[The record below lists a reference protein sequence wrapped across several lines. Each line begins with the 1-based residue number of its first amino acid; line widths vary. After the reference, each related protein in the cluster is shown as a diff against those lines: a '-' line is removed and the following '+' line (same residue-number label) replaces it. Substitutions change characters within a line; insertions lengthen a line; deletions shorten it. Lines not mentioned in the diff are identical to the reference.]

1 MIDPSLLGG
10 ALTGRLSFRPGQAPD
25 AGALPPGRHGLSF
38 PEGREAVLVVPEG
51 LPDDTPVPLLVMF
64 HGAGG
69 DANRVLPHLVAH
81 ARHRRFLLLA
91 PQSMFATWDIVI
103 AGHGPDLQRLDGA
116 LAAVASH
123 FRLDPAC
130 LAFAGFSD
138 GGSYALSLGLTN
150 GDVASHVI
158 GLSAG
163 FMNAFTQTGT
173 PRVFLAHG
181 RSDRQLP
188 IETSA
193 HPHAR
198 RLLEGGYDL
207 TLQPFDGDH
216 VIVPWVVARAV
227 EFFLGPE
234 QAASPSHS

>member
-10 ALTGRLSFRPGQAPD
+10 ALTGRLEFRPGAAPT
-25 AGALPPGRHGLSF
+25 AEPLPPGRHGLSF

-51 LPDDTPVPLLVMF
+51 LPAEGPVPLLVMF

-69 DANRVLPHLVAH
+69 EANRVLPHWVRH
-81 ARHRRFLLLA
+81 ARARRFLLLA
-91 PQSMFATWDIVI
+91 PQSMFPTWDIVI
-103 AGHGPDLQRLDGA
+103 GGHGPDLQRLDGA
-116 LAAVASH
+116 LASVAAR
-123 FRLDPAC
+123 FRLDPAH

-173 PRVFLAHG
+173 PKVFLAHG

-193 HPHAR
+193 HPHAK

-216 VIVPWVVARAV
+216 VIVPWVVERAV
-227 EFFLGPE
+227 EFFLGRVE
-234 QAASPSHS
+234 DTAAA

>member
-1 MIDPSLLGG
+1 MIDPSLLSGPL
-10 ALTGRLSFRPGQAPD
+10 AGRLTFRPGEAPS
-25 AGALPPGRHGLSF
+25 AGLLPPGRHGLAF

-51 LPDDTPVPLLVMF
+51 LEPGAAVPLLVMF

-81 ARHRRFLLLA
+81 ARSRRFLLLA
-91 PQSMFATWDIVI
+91 PQSMFPTWDIVI
-103 AGHGPDLQRLDGA
+103 GGHGPDLQRLDGA
-116 LAAVASH
+116 LSVVASH
-123 FRLDPAC
+123 FRIDPEH

-163 FMNAFTQTGT
+163 FMNAFTQFGT
-173 PRVFLAHG
+173 PKFFLAHG
-181 RSDRQLP
+181 RSDIQLP

-193 HPHAR
+193 HPHAK
-198 RLLEGGYDL
+198 RLLDGGYDL

-216 VIVPWVVARAV
+216 VIVPWVVGRAV
-227 EFFLGPE
+227 EFFLGAPP
-234 QAASPSHS
+234 AA

>member
-10 ALTGRLSFRPGQAPD
+10 PLAGRMAFRPGDAPVAD
-25 AGALPPGRHGLSF
+25 PLPPGRHGLSF

-51 LPDDTPVPLLVMF
+51 LDAAQPAPLLVMF

-69 DANRVLPHLVAH
+69 EANRVLPQLVPH
-81 ARHRRFLLLA
+81 ARARRFLLLA
-91 PQSMFATWDIVI
+91 PQSMYPTWDVVVG
-103 AGHGPDLQRLDGA
+103 GHGPDLQRLDGA
-116 LAAVASH
+116 LAVVASH
-123 FRLDPAC
+123 FRLDPAR

-138 GGSYALSLGLTN
+138 GGSYALSTGLTN

-163 FMNAFTQTGT
+163 FMNTFSQTGT
-173 PRVFLAHG
+173 PRVFLGHG
-181 RSDRQLP
+181 RADRQLP

-193 HPHAR
+193 HVHAR
-198 RLLEGGYDL
+198 RLLESGYDL

-216 VIVPWVVARAV
+216 VIVPWVVARAID
-227 EFFLGPE
+227 FFLGP
-234 QAASPSHS
+234 ADAGASR

>member
-1 MIDPSLLGG
+1 MIDPSLLDGP
-10 ALTGRLSFRPGQAPD
+10 LTGRLSFRPGAEPS
-25 AGALPPGRHGLSF
+25 AEPLPAGRHAVHF
-38 PEGREAVLVVPEG
+38 DEGREAVLVVPDG
-51 LPDDTPVPLLVMF
+51 LDTGAPVPLLVMF

-69 DANRVLPHLVAH
+69 EANRVLPHLVPH
-81 ARHRRFLLLA
+81 ARNRKFLLLA
-91 PQSMFATWDIVI
+91 PQSMFVTWDIVVG
-103 AGHGPDLQRLDGA
+103 GHGPDLQRLDAA
-116 LAAVASH
+116 LSTVARH
-123 FRLDPAC
+123 FRLDPAR

-138 GGSYALSLGLTN
+138 GGSYALSMGVTN

-163 FMNAFTQTGT
+163 FMNTFTQAGT

-181 RSDRQLP
+181 RTDRQLP

-193 HPHAR
+193 HPHAK
-198 RLLEGGYDL
+198 RLLDSGHDL

-227 EFFLGPE
+227 DFFLGMPE
-234 QAASPSHS
+234 GV

>member
-1 MIDPSLLGG
+1 MIDPHLLGG
-10 ALTGRLSFRPGQAPD
+10 PLTGRLNFRPGEPPLADP
-25 AGALPPGRHGLSF
+25 LPPGRHGLSF
-38 PEGREAVLVVPEG
+38 DEGREAVLVVPEG
-51 LPDDTPVPLLVMF
+51 LHSDAAVPLLVMF

-69 DANRVLPHLVAH
+69 DANRVLPALVPH
-81 ARHRRFLLLA
+81 ARARRFLLLA
-91 PQSMFATWDIVI
+91 PQSMFPTWDIVI
-103 AGHGPDLQRLDGA
+103 GGHGPDLQRLDAA
-116 LAAVASH
+116 LAMVASR
-123 FRLDPAC
+123 FRLDATR

-163 FMNAFTQTGT
+163 FMNSFTQAGT

-193 HPHAR
+193 HVHAR
-198 RLLEGGYDL
+198 RLLEAGHDL

-227 EFFLGPE
+227 EFFLGHE
-234 QAASPSHS
+234 AG

>member
-10 ALTGRLSFRPGQAPD
+10 PLAGRMNFRPGDVPTADP
-25 AGALPPGRHGLSF
+25 LPPGRHGLAF

-51 LPDDTPVPLLVMF
+51 MDAHTPTPLLVMF

-69 DANRVLPHLVAH
+69 EANRVLPHLVSH
-81 ARHRRFLLLA
+81 ARARRFLLLA
-91 PQSMFATWDIVI
+91 PQSMFPTWDVVI
-103 AGHGPDLQRLDGA
+103 GGHGPDLQRLDGA
-116 LAAVASH
+116 LAVVASH
-123 FRLDPAC
+123 FRVDPTH

-163 FMNAFTQTGT
+163 FMNSFTQIGT
-173 PRVFLAHG
+173 PKVFLGHG
-181 RSDRQLP
+181 RSDSQLP

-193 HPHAR
+193 HLHAK
-198 RLLEGGYDL
+198 RLLDSGYDL

-216 VIVPWVVARAV
+216 VIVPWVVGRAV
-227 EFFLGPE
+227 EFFLGLP
-234 QAASPSHS
+234 AA

>member
-10 ALTGRLSFRPGQAPD
+10 ALTGRLNFRPGAAPVQAPL
-25 AGALPPGRHGLSF
+25 APGRHGLGF
-38 PEGREAVLVVPEG
+38 DEGREAVLIVPDG
-51 LPDDTPVPLLVMF
+51 LPAHAPVPLLVMF

-69 DANRVLPHLVAH
+69 EANRVLPHLVPH
-81 ARHRRFLLLA
+81 ARARRFLLLA
-91 PQSMFATWDIVI
+91 PQSMFPTWDIVI
-103 AGHGPDLQRLDGA
+103 GGHGPDLQRLDGA
-116 LAAVASH
+116 LGVVASH
-123 FRLDPAC
+123 FAIDPTR

-138 GGSYALSLGLTN
+138 GGSYALSTGLTN

-158 GLSAG
+158 ALSAG
-163 FMNAFTQTGT
+163 FMNTFTTLGT

-193 HPHAR
+193 HPHAK
-198 RLLEGGYDL
+198 RLLDSGHDL

-216 VIVPWVVARAV
+216 VIVPWVVARAM
-227 EFFLGPE
+227 EFFLGP
-234 QAASPSHS
+234 APA

>member
-1 MIDPSLLGG
+1 MIDPTLLGG
-10 ALTGRLSFRPGQAPD
+10 ALTGRLAFRPGALPVSSQ
-25 AGALPPGRHGLSF
+25 LPPGRHGLSF
-38 PEGREAVLVVPEG
+38 AEGREAVLVVPEG
-51 LPDDTPVPLLVMF
+51 LPADAPVPLLVMF

-69 DANRVLPHLVAH
+69 EANRVLPHFVAH
-81 ARHRRFLLLA
+81 ARAQRFLLLA
-91 PQSMFATWDIVI
+91 PQSMYPTWDIVVG
-103 AGHGPDLQRLDGA
+103 GHGPDLERLDGA
-116 LAAVASH
+116 LSRVAEH
-123 FRLDPAC
+123 FRIDAAR

-138 GGSYALSLGLTN
+138 GGSYALSLGVTN

-163 FMNAFTQTGT
+163 FMNAFTQTGK

-181 RSDRQLP
+181 RADSQLP

-198 RLLEGGYDL
+198 RLLESGHDL

-216 VIVPWVVARAV
+216 VIVPWVVGRGV
-227 EFFLGPE
+227 EFFMGR
-234 QAASPSHS
+234 QAP

>member
-1 MIDPSLLGG
+1 MIDASLLGG
-10 ALTGRLSFRPGQAPD
+10 ALTGRMSFRPGAAPV
-25 AGALPPGRHGLSF
+25 AAPLPPGRHGLSF
-38 PEGREAVLVVPEG
+38 AEGREAVLVVPEG
-51 LPDDTPVPLLVMF
+51 LSADAPLPLLVML

-69 DANRVLPHLVAH
+69 EANRVLPHLVAH
-81 ARHRRFLLLA
+81 ARARRFLLLA
-91 PQSMFATWDIVI
+91 PQSMYPTWDIVVG
-103 AGHGPDLQRLDGA
+103 GHGPDLERLDGA
-116 LAAVASH
+116 LSMVAAH
-123 FRLDPAC
+123 FRIDPAR

-150 GDVASHVI
+150 GDVVSHVI

-163 FMNAFTQTGT
+163 FMNAFTQTGK

-181 RSDRQLP
+181 RSDSQLP

-198 RLLEGGYDL
+198 RLLESGHDL

-227 EFFLGPE
+227 EFFLGP
-234 QAASPSHS
+234 QAAAPA

>member
-1 MIDPSLLGG
+1 MIDPSLLDGP
-10 ALTGRLSFRPGQAPD
+10 LTGRLSFRPGAEPS
-25 AGALPPGRHGLSF
+25 AEPLPAGRHALSF
-38 PEGREAVLVVPEG
+38 DAGREAVLVVPDG
-51 LPDDTPVPLLVMF
+51 LDTGGPVPLLVMF

-69 DANRVLPHLVAH
+69 EANRVLPHLVPH
-81 ARHRRFLLLA
+81 ARKRKFLLLA
-91 PQSMFATWDIVI
+91 PQSMFVTWDIVVG
-103 AGHGPDLQRLDGA
+103 GHGPDLQRLDAA
-116 LAAVASH
+116 LSTVARH
-123 FRLDPAC
+123 FRLDPAR

-138 GGSYALSLGLTN
+138 GGSYALSTGVTN

-163 FMNAFTQTGT
+163 FMNTFTQAGT

-181 RSDRQLP
+181 RADRQLP

-193 HPHAR
+193 RPHAK
-198 RLLEGGYDL
+198 RLLDSGHDL

-227 EFFLGPE
+227 DFFLGTPE
-234 QAASPSHS
+234 GV

>member
-1 MIDPSLLGG
+1 MIDPSLLDGPL
-10 ALTGRLSFRPGQAPD
+10 AGRMGFRPGAVPT
-25 AGALPPGRHGLSF
+25 AGPLPPGRHGLAF

-51 LPDDTPVPLLVMF
+51 LPNDAPVPLVVMF

-69 DANRVLPHLVAH
+69 EANRVLPHLVPH
-81 ARHRRFLLLA
+81 ARARRFLLLA
-91 PQSMFATWDIVI
+91 PQSMLPTWDIVI
-103 AGHGPDLQRLDGA
+103 GGHGPDLQRLDGA
-116 LAAVASH
+116 LSVGASP
-123 FRLDPAC
+123 FRLDPAR

-163 FMNAFTQTGT
+163 FMNAFTQAGT
-173 PRVFLAHG
+173 PKFFLAHG

-193 HPHAR
+193 HPHAK
-198 RLLEGGYDL
+198 RLLDGGYDL

-227 EFFLGPE
+227 EFFLGPA
-234 QAASPSHS
+234 QATRPA

>member
-1 MIDPSLLGG
+1 M
-10 ALTGRLSFRPGQAPD
+10 
-25 AGALPPGRHGLSF
+25 
-38 PEGREAVLVVPEG
+38 
-51 LPDDTPVPLLVMF
+51 PLLVMF

-69 DANRVLPHLVAH
+69 EANRVLPHLVSH
-81 ARHRRFLLLA
+81 ARARRFLLLA
-91 PQSMFATWDIVI
+91 PQSMYPTWDIVVG
-103 AGHGPDLQRLDGA
+103 GHGPDLERLDGA
-116 LAAVASH
+116 LSTVAAH
-123 FRLDPAC
+123 FRIDPER

-163 FMNAFTQTGT
+163 FMNAFTQTGK

-181 RSDRQLP
+181 RSDSQLP

-198 RLLEGGYDL
+198 RLLESGHDL

-227 EFFLGPE
+227 EFFLGP
-234 QAASPSHS
+234 QAAAPV

>member
-10 ALTGRLSFRPGQAPD
+10 ALTGRLSFRPGAAPL
-25 AGALPPGRHGLSF
+25 AEPLPPGRHELAF
-38 PEGREAVLVVPEG
+38 DDDGREAVLVVPEG
-51 LPDDTPVPLLVMF
+51 LPVDRPVPLLVMF

-69 DANRVLPHLVAH
+69 EANRVLPHFVRH
-81 ARHRRFLLLA
+81 ARAGGFLLLA
-91 PQSMFATWDIVI
+91 PQSMFPTWDIVI
-103 AGHGPDLQRLDGA
+103 GGHGPDLQRLERA
-116 LAAVASH
+116 LSTVAAH
-123 FRLDPAC
+123 FRLDAAH

-138 GGSYALSLGLTN
+138 GGSYALSTGLTN

-163 FMNAFTQTGT
+163 FMNAFSQTGT
-173 PRVFLAHG
+173 PRVFLGHG

-193 HPHAR
+193 HAHAR
-198 RLLEGGYDL
+198 RLLEAGYDL

-227 EFFLGPE
+227 DFFLGTPE
-234 QAASPSHS
+234 R

>member
-1 MIDPSLLGG
+1 MIDAGSLLGG
-10 ALTGRLSFRPGQAPD
+10 ALTGRLAFRPGALPASAP
-25 AGALPPGRHGLSF
+25 LPPGRHSLAF
-38 PEGREAVLVVPEG
+38 AEGREAVLVVPEG
-51 LPDDTPVPLLVMF
+51 LSADAPLPLLVMF

-69 DANRVLPHLVAH
+69 EANRVLPHFVAH
-81 ARHRRFLLLA
+81 ARARKFLLLA
-91 PQSMFATWDIVI
+91 PQSMYPTWDIVVG
-103 AGHGPDLQRLDGA
+103 GHGPDLERLDGA
-116 LAAVASH
+116 LSTVAGH
-123 FRLDPAC
+123 FCIDPAR

-138 GGSYALSLGLTN
+138 GGSYALSLGVTN

-163 FMNAFTQTGT
+163 FMNAFTQTGK

-181 RSDRQLP
+181 RSDSQLP

-198 RLLEGGYDL
+198 RLLESGHDL

-216 VIVPWVVARAV
+216 VIVPCVVARAV
-227 EFFLGPE
+227 EFFMGRQEP
-234 QAASPSHS
+234 

>member
-1 MIDPSLLGG
+1 MIDPSLLDG
-10 ALTGRLSFRPGQAPD
+10 ALSGRMTFRPGAAPV
-25 AGALPPGRHGLSF
+25 APALPPGRHGLSF
-38 PEGREAVLVVPEG
+38 DAGREAVLVVPEG
-51 LPDDTPVPLLVMF
+51 LPDDAPVPLLVMF

-69 DANRVLPHLVAH
+69 EANRILPHLVPW
-81 ARHRRFLLLA
+81 ARARRFLLLA
-91 PQSMFATWDIVI
+91 PQSMFPTWDIVI
-103 AGHGPDLQRLDGA
+103 GGHGPDLQRLDGA
-116 LAAVASH
+116 LSMVASR
-123 FRLDPAC
+123 FRLDAQH

-163 FMNAFTQTGT
+163 FMNTFTSTGT

-181 RSDRQLP
+181 RSDAQLP

-193 HPHAR
+193 HAHAR
-198 RLLEGGYDL
+198 RLLESGHDL

-216 VIVPWVVARAV
+216 VIVPWVVARAI
-227 EFFLGPE
+227 EFFLGP
-234 QAASPSHS
+234 APA

>member
-10 ALTGRLSFRPGQAPD
+10 ALTGRLSFRPGGAPI
-25 AGALPPGRHGLSF
+25 AEPLPPGRHELAF
-38 PEGREAVLVVPEG
+38 DDDGREAVLVVPDG
-51 LPDDTPVPLLVMF
+51 LPGDAPLPLLVMF

-69 DANRVLPHLVAH
+69 EANRVLPHFVRH
-81 ARHRRFLLLA
+81 ARARGFLLLA
-91 PQSMFATWDIVI
+91 PQSMFPTWDIVVG
-103 AGHGPDLQRLDGA
+103 GHGPDLQRLDGA
-116 LAAVASH
+116 LAMVASR
-123 FRLDPAC
+123 FRIDPQH

-163 FMNAFTQTGT
+163 FMNTFTQAGT

-181 RSDRQLP
+181 RADSQLP

-193 HPHAR
+193 RPHAQ
-198 RLLEGGYDL
+198 RLLESGYDL

-227 EFFLGPE
+227 EFFLGP
-234 QAASPSHS
+234 APA